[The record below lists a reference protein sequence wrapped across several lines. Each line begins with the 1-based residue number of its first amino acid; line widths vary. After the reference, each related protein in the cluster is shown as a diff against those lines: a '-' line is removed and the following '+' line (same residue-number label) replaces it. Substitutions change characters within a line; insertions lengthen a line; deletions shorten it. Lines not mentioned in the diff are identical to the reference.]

1 MAFARVHSAQVSGLT
16 PHIVS
21 VEVDLSGGLHS
32 FIVVGLPDKA
42 VEEARDRVGS
52 AIKNSGFK
60 SPKHSNQKV
69 VVSLAPAS
77 IKKEGALFDL
87 PIAVGYLKA
96 QGILPQQLD
105 DKIFLGELAL
115 DGTLRPALGVLLFAK
130 KAKES
135 GFKEIYVPKENAREA
150 ALIDGISVFGVRTL
164 GELVEHLSPKSSSSL
179 EQELT
184 PEIDTDDSEIQEFDL
199 KEIRGQETAKRALEI
214 AAAGGHN
221 IAFYGPPGTGKTMLA
236 KALAGILPP
245 LSMDE
250 ALEVTGI
257 HSQAGTLR
265 KFIVRHPPFRSPH
278 HTSSYVSIIGGGT
291 HPKPGEVTLA
301 HLGILFLDEFPE
313 FDRRVIESLRQ
324 PLEDGTVSISR
335 SKGSDIFPSQ
345 FTLVAALNPCPCGNY
360 GTNKTCVCP
369 QGTLLKYQRK
379 ISGPIVDRIDM
390 WVHVPAISHE
400 KLSGT
405 SEEEGSAAVR
415 ARVMSAR
422 DIQKNRFGNG
432 IARNA
437 RMKPKDIDTLS
448 ALSSE
453 AKNVLVTS
461 AEKMGLSPRAYHRI
475 IKVARTI
482 ADLDGTQEIK
492 QEHILEAL
500 QYRPQHLF
508 SS

>member
-69 VVSLAPAS
+69 VVSLAPAN

-87 PIAVGYLKA
+87 PIALGYLKA
-96 QGILPQQLD
+96 QGILAATLD

-115 DGTLRPALGVLLFAK
+115 DGTLRPALGVLLFAQ
-130 KAKES
+130 KAKEK
-135 GFKEIYVPKENAREA
+135 GFKEIYVPKENAPEA
-150 ALIDGISVFGVRTL
+150 ALIDGLSVFGVKTL
-164 GELVEHLSPKSSSSL
+164 NELIDHLSSQSSFSL
-179 EQELT
+179 PREAT
-184 PEIDTDDSEIQEFDL
+184 PTLTDDAFETPDFDL

-221 IAFYGPPGTGKTMLA
+221 VALYGPPGTGKTMLA
-236 KALAGILPP
+236 KALSGILPP
-245 LSMDE
+245 LSME
-250 ALEVTGI
+250 ESLEVTGI
-257 HSQAGTLR
+257 HSQAGILK
-265 KFIVRHPPFRSPH
+265 KFIVRHPPFRAPH

-301 HLGILFLDEFPE
+301 HFGVLFLDEFPE

-324 PLEDGTVSISR
+324 PLEDGSVSISR
-335 SKGSDIFPSQ
+335 SKGTDIFPSR
-345 FTLVAALNPCPCGNY
+345 FTLIAALNPCPCGNY

-379 ISGPIVDRIDM
+379 ISGPIVDRIDI
-390 WVHVPAISHE
+390 WVHVPSIPHE
-400 KLSGT
+400 KLSRAPDG
-405 SEEEGSAAVR
+405 EGSAAVR
-415 ARVMSAR
+415 DRVLSAR
-422 DIQKNRFGNG
+422 AIQEKRFANG
-432 IARNA
+432 TTRNA
-437 RMKPKDIDTLS
+437 QMKPREIDALAS
-448 ALSSE
+448 LSSD
-453 AKNVLVTS
+453 AKNILVSS

-482 ADLDGTQEIK
+482 ADLDGSEEIA